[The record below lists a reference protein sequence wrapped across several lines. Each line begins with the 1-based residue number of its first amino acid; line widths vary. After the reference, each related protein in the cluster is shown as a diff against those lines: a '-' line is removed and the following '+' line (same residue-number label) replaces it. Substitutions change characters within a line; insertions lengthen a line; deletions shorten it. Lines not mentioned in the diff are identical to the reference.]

1 MRDALFQGYAGAGF
15 THSSGGGLLEPADFH
30 GMAALLIKDRV
41 KGSKRRQQRALQRLM
56 DPVKGNL
63 LVQLTLTC
71 LEREIA
77 SSQPTI
83 PSCSTHPDSES
94 DDDVGDG
101 ATLLNPPEFTGA
113 AVSML
118 PPGDEAEAIID
129 DVPVIGSTISRLN
142 NEESLHEAETTSANP
157 TVEALTFPTLM
168 NAKGGFRNT
177 PSGCTH
183 RHYIHKT
190 FGSVAHHCARAQEV
204 PATSMCIH
212 PLPPNCGLNCA
223 CFCSLCGTTIKTKFV
238 GAHLETSHDAWWED
252 TLRPRPTNRI
262 SKSTSQMFKSSG
274 MSLQKRYASSCAQL
288 LVPHCMTPLCPVTEP
303 YFAVSG
309 SSQSSFQSP
318 RCRKHTRVVWRK
330 L

>member
-94 DDDVGDG
+94 DDDVVDG

-212 PLPPNCGLNCA
+212 ALPPHCGRNCA
-223 CFCSLCGTTIKTKFV
+223 CFCRAMCRACKQTLGKGEVRIVTHAFV
-238 GAHLETSHDAWWED
+238 RPGRSHDFVCH
-252 TLRPRPTNRI
+252 TT
-262 SKSTSQMFKSSG
+262 
-274 MSLQKRYASSCAQL
+274 CATPK
-288 LVPHCMTPLCPVTEP
+288 LVQAMVSVYGSVQCVPMGNSIDA
-303 YFAVSG
+303 AVCEEVRACLKCVLEG
-309 SSQSSFQSP
+309 
-318 RCRKHTRVVWRK
+318 
-330 L
+330 

>member
-1 MRDALFQGYAGAGF
+1 
-15 THSSGGGLLEPADFH
+15 
-30 GMAALLIKDRV
+30 MAALLIKDRV
-41 KGSKRRQQRALQRLM
+41 KGSKRRQQKALQRLM

-94 DDDVGDG
+94 DDDVVDG

-190 FGSVAHHCARAQEV
+190 FGSVAHHCARAQEFVWYHYQDKVRRSTFGNKSRRMVGGHIATKANESDLKEHKSDVQEQWDVIAKEFPEFV
-204 PATSMCIH
+204 P
-212 PLPPNCGLNCA
+212 
-223 CFCSLCGTTIKTKFV
+223 
-238 GAHLETSHDAWWED
+238 
-252 TLRPRPTNRI
+252 
-262 SKSTSQMFKSSG
+262 KST
-274 MSLQKRYASSCAQL
+274 LQETYTGGVAKT
-288 LVPHCMTPLCPVTEP
+288 VV
-303 YFAVSG
+303 G
-309 SSQSSFQSP
+309 SKAYWCSHIS
-318 RCRKHTRVVWRK
+318 
-330 L
+330 